1 MCRFGLALAIGY
13 ISVPRTTCATDPE
26 TSKISPSSKEIRIA
40 IPTPTELSIAQTE
53 SVRAWESLSQKLSAT
68 ATGVVLRKKL
78 RLSELEDIL
87 RQPSWDGKWQ
97 EVETHERA
105 LWHFVP
111 GTLQAEVDRFR
122 SLFQRL
128 IRLRKLA
135 AKSPPDVERLLSPLL
150 NFASRKTSSISQ
162 AEEEEIRDLY
172 RLVSSLLPEEG
183 DIHYLHERL
192 SRPNSYMFVNRE
204 LVLRDAQ
211 RTFTVPVRYATQQ
224 QGASLS
230 MHGEFSARISFQL
243 PYSNESIVVRG
254 CVDGQG
260 CVSVNGDRKHLHAQT
275 AIYPTVLAS
284 QTSRLGDYGIRSES
298 PQVYVDLRAQKADV
312 RFDGL
317 LGKLGLFE
325 RLTGRLIDRLIS
337 EHQSKIAD
345 QLQTAIRTRADDE
358 IQDITFRI
366 QSLLKNR
373 VWDRVESLGFQPKVE
388 FISNI
393 DGIHCRTDYSRL
405 NQLGALVSAPPPPSD
420 YPPHF
425 DSMLCLHESTVNN
438 LMDLFQ
444 GTRVDELTLRSLVEG
459 QFKMTSQDW
468 QNTPAGRIPS
478 AITLSNSEFPQLR
491 LLDNTIEVVLP
502 LQACELDDQEP
513 EQADCKILVRYKL
526 DRRSDHPRLLRTHRE
541 FLGTS
546 SSLNART
553 WTAVIDQ
560 MLPTSLE
567 PLQRISRGTEKPS
580 STRHYL
586 RIMDGWLFHGIGSD
600 DSVARS
606 GK

>member
-1 MCRFGLALAIGY
+1 M
-13 ISVPRTTCATDPE
+13 
-26 TSKISPSSKEIRIA
+26 
-40 IPTPTELSIAQTE
+40 ELSIAQTE
-53 SVRAWESLSQKLSAT
+53 SVLAWESLSQKLSAT
-68 ATGVVLRKKL
+68 ATGVVLRKHL
-78 RLSELEDIL
+78 RFDELGDIL

-97 EVETHERA
+97 DVESHERA
-105 LWHFVP
+105 LWQFVP
-111 GTLQAEVDRFR
+111 GTVHAEVDRFR
-122 SLFQRL
+122 SMFQRL

-135 AKSPPDVERLLSPLL
+135 AKSPQDVERLLSPLL
-150 NFASRKTSSISQ
+150 NFASRKTSSISR
-162 AEEEEIRDLY
+162 AEEEEVRDLY
-172 RLVSSLLPEEG
+172 RRVSSLLPEEG
-183 DIHYLHERL
+183 DIHYLHEKL
-192 SRPNSYMFVNRE
+192 SYPNSYMFVNRE
-204 LVLRDAQ
+204 FVLRDAQ

-230 MHGEFSARISFQL
+230 MDGTFSARISFHL
-243 PYSNESIVVRG
+243 PFSNESIAVCA

-260 CVSVNGDRKHLHAQT
+260 CVSVKGDRKRLHAQT

-284 QTSRLGDYGIRSES
+284 QTSRLSDYGIRSDS
-298 PQVYVDLRAQKADV
+298 PQVQVDLRAKKADV

-317 LGKLGLFE
+317 LGKLGFFE

-337 EHQSKIAD
+337 ENQSKIAD
-345 QLQTAIRTRADDE
+345 QLQTAIRTRANEE
-358 IQDITFRI
+358 IQDVTFRI

-420 YPPHF
+420 YPSHF

-444 GTRVDELTLRSLVEG
+444 GTRIDELTLRSLVEG
-459 QFKMTSQDW
+459 QFKMTSKDW
-468 QNTPAGRIPS
+468 QNAPAGRIPS
-478 AITLSNSEFPQLR
+478 AITLSNGEFPKLK
-491 LLDNTIEVVLP
+491 LSDNTIEVVLP
-502 LQACELDDQEP
+502 LRACELDDKVP

-526 DRRSDHPRLLRTHRE
+526 DLQSDHPRLLRTHRE

-546 SSLNART
+546 SSWNANT
-553 WTAVIDQ
+553 WTAVIDHI
-560 MLPTSLE
+560 LPTSLE
-567 PLQRISRGTEKPS
+567 PLQRIRRGTEKPS

-586 RIMDGWLFHGIGSD
+586 RIMDGWLFHGIGSE
-600 DSVARS
+600 DSVAKG